1 MSLVCFV
8 GRDKEVKGLK
18 INLQQAAAT
27 HEALCQQLTSL
38 KERES
43 KLRGDL
49 LLLKEQ
55 EKEMEMKVFQL
66 WQVPSWFIIDK
77 STIRDEVTT

>member
-1 MSLVCFV
+1 MIVLE
-8 GRDKEVKGLK
+8 RQREIKGLK
-18 INLQQAAAT
+18 INLQQSAAS
-27 HEALCQQLTSL
+27 HEALCQQLSSL

-43 KLRGDL
+43 KLRNDL

-55 EKEMEMKVFQL
+55 EKEMEIKVFQL

-77 STIRDEVTT
+77 STIKDDVNM